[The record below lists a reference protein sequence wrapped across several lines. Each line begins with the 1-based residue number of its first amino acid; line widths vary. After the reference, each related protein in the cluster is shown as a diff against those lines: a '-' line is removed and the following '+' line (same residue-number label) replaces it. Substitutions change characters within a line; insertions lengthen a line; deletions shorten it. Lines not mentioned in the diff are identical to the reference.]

1 MFGLSAE
8 VLMLVGVALIAGG
21 IVKGVTGLALPIV
34 SLAITINFLAP
45 KTTIALLVFPILI
58 TNCWQAFRTG
68 LSFSLFRRFRLLIVL
83 FIIFLVFSAT
93 IVVDLKTDILFLC
106 LGAAVT
112 IFAVSNLVKPQRKS
126 LSQYSEKIIGPIAG
140 VCGGLL
146 GGVSTMWG
154 PPITM
159 FLVLLNLDKD
169 EWVRVVALIWFVGS
183 IPLTIT
189 YLSNGILNIETI
201 PLSIYAC
208 IPGMIGIFIGENLR
222 KRVEQEKFR
231 KILLCLLFAI
241 GLDLIRRAFI

>member
-8 VLMLVGVALIAGG
+8 VLTLVGIALVAGG

-34 SLAITINFLAP
+34 SLAIAINFLSP
-45 KTTIALLVFPILI
+45 KTTIALLVFPILV

-68 LSFSLFRRFRLLIVL
+68 LSFRLFKRFQLMIAL
-83 FIIFLVFSAT
+83 FVSFLVFSAT
-93 IVVDLKTDILFLC
+93 IVVDLKTDVLFLC
-106 LGAAVT
+106 LGTAVA
-112 IFAVSNLVKPQRKS
+112 IFAISNLIKPQRKP
-126 LSQYSEKIIGPIAG
+126 LSQNSEKIIGSIAG
-140 VCGGLL
+140 ICGGML

-159 FLVLLNLDKD
+159 FLVLLKLDKD

-189 YLSNGILNIETI
+189 YFSNGILNTETI
-201 PLSIYAC
+201 PLSMYAC

-222 KRVEQEKFR
+222 KRVKQEKFR
-231 KILLCLLFAI
+231 KILLFLLFAI